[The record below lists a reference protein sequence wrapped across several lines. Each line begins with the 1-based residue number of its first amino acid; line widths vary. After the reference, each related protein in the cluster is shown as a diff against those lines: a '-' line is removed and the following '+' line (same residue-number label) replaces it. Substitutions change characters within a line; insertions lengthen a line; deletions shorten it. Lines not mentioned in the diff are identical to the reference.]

1 MRFVSGKLFLATAV
15 LAAAAFAAQTAKAET
30 RVNVPFGFIAAG
42 QAMPAGT
49 YAVQKD
55 SFGNVVTLRNVRTSQ
70 SFNWLIGAGGADY
83 DHSKVTL
90 SFDNAGE
97 THALR
102 TIQYGDVI
110 TSRLD
115 RNLVRSEHII
125 ASGR

>member
-1 MRFVSGKLFLATAV
+1 MRFVSGKLILATAV

-30 RVNVPFGFIAAG
+30 RVSVPFGFVAAG

-49 YAVQKD
+49 YAVKKD
-55 SFGNVVTLRNVRTSQ
+55 SFGNIVTLRNVRTAQ
-70 SFNWLIGAGGADY
+70 SFNWLIGAGANDY
-83 DHSKVTL
+83 NDSMVTL
-90 SFDNAGE
+90 SFDNAGD

-102 TIQYGDVI
+102 SIQYGDEV

-115 RNLVRSEHII
+115 RDLVRSEHII